1 MVEYCVATGEDMELL
16 MSSRLEM
23 LRVVNGLPEDG
34 EFDNQLVQ
42 ESRAYFD
49 GGDQVTI
56 LALERG
62 QVIGSAT
69 LCYIRLMPTFSHPTG
84 KRAHLMNV
92 YTRESHRR
100 QGIAAR
106 MVEMLVQEARGR
118 GVTEISLDATESGR
132 PLYEKMGFAASE
144 ECMVLNLDKG

>member
-42 ESRAYFD
+42 ESR
-49 GGDQVTI
+49 V
-56 LALERG
+56 
-62 QVIGSAT
+62 
-69 LCYIRLMPTFSHPTG
+69 
-84 KRAHLMNV
+84 HLMNV